1 MEVVMKKTNNDNKPD
16 PSFVW
21 GHAASTRQN
30 FNLCYKQTVSIIP
43 KPVRSYLQAS
53 FWMPKHAVHIL
64 ATLLLLLV
72 AGYGMAQQVSSTDST
87 NEERVRKNI
96 VRYNLSG
103 AILFGFDKYIILGYE
118 RVIAPN
124 RSISINLGQASLPKL
139 VSISTDS
146 FDTERSR
153 ERKGYNVSIDYR
165 FYLKKENKYQAP
177 RGVYIGPYYS
187 FNKFT
192 NKTEWKYKNRTA
204 NSFVNTNSD
213 FKIHTVG
220 FELGYQFIL
229 WKRFALDLVMI
240 GPGLG
245 FYDYKATFEGNIDAA
260 TKEQLL
266 QGLEDLLTQKFPGMN
281 YVFSDEKIDGNGVMR
296 TNTIGYRYLIHIG
309 YNF

>member
-1 MEVVMKKTNNDNKPD
+1 MEVVMKNTNTDYEFD
-16 PSFVW
+16 PSLVW
-21 GHAASTRQN
+21 RQATLTSKG
-30 FNLCYKQTVSIIP
+30 FNSCFRQAVAIIP
-43 KPVRSYLQAS
+43 EPVRSCLQTTCRL
-53 FWMPKHAVHIL
+53 PKNHIRIF
-64 ATLLLLLV
+64 ATLILLLI
-72 AGYGMAQQVSSTDST
+72 AGYSIGQQVSPTDT
-87 NEERVRKNI
+87 TQERVRKNV

-103 AILFGFDKYIILGYE
+103 ALLFGFDKYVILGYE

-124 RSISINLGQASLPKL
+124 RSISVNLGRASLPKL

-146 FDTERSR
+146 FSSERSR
-153 ERKGYNVSIDYR
+153 ERSGYNISIDYR

-187 FNKFT
+187 YNKFT
-192 NKTEWKYKNRTA
+192 NKTEWQYKNRSA
-204 NSFVNTNSD
+204 NSYVNTNSE
-213 FKIHTVG
+213 FKIHTIG

-229 WKRFALDLVMI
+229 WKRLALDFVVV

-245 FYDYKATFEGNIDAA
+245 FYDYQAKFDGNIDAA

-281 YVFSDEKIDGNGVMR
+281 YVFSDEDINADGVMR